1 MRKPKILV
9 VGSLVMDLIAE
20 TSRFPVAGETVLGT
34 NFSTASG
41 GKGANQA
48 VQAARLGADVTMVGM
63 VGEDAF
69 GTEMIASV
77 QASGVN
83 VSHIMKTDK
92 ASSAIGHIQIEKT
105 EDHVQNR
112 ILVVPG
118 ANMCIT
124 PEHIAFLKDE
134 IGQYDL
140 VLLQLEIPMEIN
152 TIVAGYAAEKG
163 VPVMLNCA
171 PIAAMPAE
179 LLKNVTY
186 ISPNESEAAVLTG
199 IEVKDDESI
208 AQAIA
213 AIKALGVSNV
223 LITLGS
229 RGVAYESGEGIMY
242 SPALKNLDVKDTT
255 AAGDSFIGAFCTALA
270 KGLPVETALVFA
282 NHTAGLTVCRMGAQP
297 SLPTLDE
304 VIALMQER
312 GADTTA
318 LTE

>member
-1 MRKPKILV
+1 MHNPKILV

-20 TSRFPVAGETVLGT
+20 TQRFPAAGETVLGIA
-34 NFSTASG
+34 FSTASG

-63 VGEDAF
+63 VGMDAF
-69 GTEMIASV
+69 GMEMIESV

-83 VSHIMKTDK
+83 VSHILRTDK

-105 EDHVQNR
+105 ENHVQNR
-112 ILVVPG
+112 IVVVSG
-118 ANMCIT
+118 ANMCIL

-134 IGQYDL
+134 IDQYDI

-152 TIVAGYAAEKG
+152 CLVAAWAAEKN

-171 PIAAMPAE
+171 PIAPMPVE
-179 LLKNVTY
+179 LLRNVTY
-186 ISPNESEAAVLTG
+186 ISPNETEAEVLTG
-199 IEVKDDESI
+199 IEVKDEESI
-208 AQAIA
+208 AKAIA
-213 AIKALGVSNV
+213 SIKALGIPNV

-229 RGVAYESGEGIMY
+229 RGVAYENDGQIVY

-255 AAGDSFIGAFCTALA
+255 AAGDSFIGAFCTAMG
-270 KGLPVETALVFA
+270 KGIPVEKALTFA

-297 SLPTLDE
+297 SLPTLAE
-304 VIALMQER
+304 VLALMHER
-312 GADTTA
+312 GVDTA
-318 LTE
+318 GLIE